1 MKKLTLVIFTLLT
14 SASFSMSQGYNL
26 AVPSELEAFL
36 KINKDQSLGLP
47 IGSNFPEFDFID
59 LDGTKFEYADL
70 KDKLIVLNAW
80 FVGCTGCK
88 QEEEF
93 LKELTSDFKDRDDVV
108 FLSFAMSS
116 PQKIERYFS
125 KRGDF
130 GYKTAS
136 VERIW
141 VIENF
146 KIQFSPTHWII
157 KDGVLVEF
165 ISMPIAT
172 SQLLDWY
179 KNRITSFLN

>member
-14 SASFSMSQGYNL
+14 SASFSMSQGYNP
-26 AVPSELEAFL
+26 AVPSEFEAFV

-47 IGSNFPEFDFID
+47 IGSNFPEFDYID

-70 KDKLIVLNAW
+70 KDKLIVLNTW

-93 LKELTSDFKDRDDVV
+93 LKELTSDFKDRDDII

-116 PQKIERYFS
+116 PQKIERYYS

-136 VERIW
+136 VERKW

-146 KIQFSPTHWII
+146 KIQLSPTHYII
-157 KDGVLVEF
+157 KDGILVEL

-179 KNRITSFLN
+179 KNRITSFLD